1 MLYIADTHI
10 LAKYLAGI
18 LPNRLELV
26 FKESE
31 KGIHI
36 IFIPTI
42 VLAEIF
48 YLIKRK
54 KISLDFEQTIS
65 KIEVSKNFII
75 VPFNIDVLK
84 LFSNIKE
91 YEIHDKI
98 IIATTKYLNGILIT
112 QDKEIINSKEVKI
125 Y

>member
-1 MLYIADTHI
+1 MLYVADTHI
-10 LAKYLAGI
+10 LVKYLAGV
-18 LPNRLELV
+18 LPSRFQPV
-26 FKESE
+26 FRESE

-42 VLAEIF
+42 VLAEII

-65 KIEVSKNFII
+65 KIEESKNFII
-75 VPFNIDVLK
+75 VPFNIDIIK

-91 YEIHDKI
+91 YEIHDAI
-98 IIATTKYLNGILIT
+98 IIATTNYLNGILIT